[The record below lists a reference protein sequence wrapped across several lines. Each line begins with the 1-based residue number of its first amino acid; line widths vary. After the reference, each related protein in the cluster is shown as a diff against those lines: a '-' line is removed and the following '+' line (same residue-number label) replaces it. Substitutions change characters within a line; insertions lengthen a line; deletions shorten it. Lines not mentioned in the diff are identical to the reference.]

1 MSISEQEQII
11 AKVEHMEQLDE
22 EESKRFDRWHDFN
35 VNKSMSEIVSV
46 LKILAND
53 SNEQKKKV
61 SRMERILVGL
71 CQKISSDYTIEIQRL
86 IEEVKSA

>member
-1 MSISEQEQII
+1 MSEQEQII
-11 AKVEHMEQLDE
+11 IKVERMEQLDE

-46 LKILAND
+46 LKILAKD

-61 SRMERILVGL
+61 GRMERILVGL
-71 CQKISSDYTIEIQRL
+71 CEKKSRDWSPEIRRL
-86 IEEVKSA
+86 IQEVSGEQ